1 MTIHSGQVHGRN
13 SKSVKFC
20 FVMADTAAAIPVVYK
35 KDGVSADAPNTLRM
49 QRVNHHYIIGFK
61 ITDY

>member
-1 MTIHSGQVHGRN
+1 
-13 SKSVKFC
+13 
-20 FVMADTAAAIPVVYK
+20 MADTAAAIPVVYK